1 MPLDGFVAVDLQGFV
16 RLVNSVNGLWIRLPE
31 ALYDNHYP
39 KVDGSGY
46 ITISFQ
52 AGCQKLSGSEALQYA
67 RSRHQDSD
75 YGRMRRQQ
83 LTLLALRRQL
93 DPLALLEQVPEM
105 LSIAKGDLWTTIKRR
120 DLPGLAELAAYRAGA
135 RRRARLLHPARVPG
149 VPHDR
154 RDQADPPDRAAR
166 VQRRRRRVRWQ
177 RWRQQRRAEQP
188 EALPG
193 QVIRG

>member
-1 MPLDGFVAVDLQGFV
+1 M

-46 ITISFQ
+46 VTISFK

-93 DPLALLEQVPEM
+93 DPLALLERAPEM
-105 LSIAKGDLWTTIKRR
+105 LSIAKDDLWTTIKRR
-120 DLPGLAELAAYRAGA
+120 DLPSPRRARRVRAGA
-135 RRRARLLHPARVPG
+135 RRRAGLLHAAASTRSTSRPA
-149 VPHDR
+149 
-154 RDQADPPDRAAR
+154 
-166 VQRRRRRVRWQ
+166 
-177 RWRQQRRAEQP
+177 
-188 EALPG
+188 
-193 QVIRG
+193 